1 MFSRT
6 VRTIIFSIIVSISG
20 IAATTASSQ
29 AGSRHFEFRIDAPG
43 IHISSGRGYRD
54 HRGYR
59 SHRYDRRSRYDRRDR
74 RSRHYG
80 GHNYRR
86 GVCEPRKALRKAR
99 RMGVRRAHIARVNRH
114 VVVVKGYR
122 YGGRAKVKFGRSR
135 HCPVVAFRTR

>member
-29 AGSRHFEFRIDAPG
+29 AASRHFDFRIDAPG
-43 IHISSGRGYRD
+43 IHISSD
-54 HRGYR
+54 RGYR
-59 SHRYDRRSRYDRRDR
+59 SRHHRYDRRNR

-80 GHNYRR
+80 EYNDRR
-86 GVCEPRKALRKAR
+86 GVCAPRRALRKAR
-99 RMGVRRAHIARVNRH
+99 RMGVRRAHIARVNRN
-114 VVVVKGYR
+114 VVIVKGYR

-135 HCPVVAFRTR
+135 HCPVIAFRTR

>member
-29 AGSRHFEFRIDAPG
+29 AGSRHFEFRIEAPG
-43 IHISSGRGYRD
+43 VHLSSGRGYRD

-59 SHRYDRRSRYDRRDR
+59 SHRRYDRRDR
-74 RSRHYG
+74 RSRHNG
-80 GHNYRR
+80 GYNYRR
-86 GVCEPRKALRKAR
+86 GVCAPRKALRKAR

-114 VVVVKGYR
+114 EVVVKGYR